1 MSRNSSVTQEKN
13 KHSRSP
19 ILKIDLMP
27 KDEGEVLHTEAEAE
41 AEGEAVSSTTT
52 KQQWSVLSAI
62 CLDTFNMSVQAGIKK
77 LITLN

>member
-19 ILKIDLMP
+19 ILKIDSMSE
-27 KDEGEVLHTEAEAE
+27 DEGEVHTEAEAK
-41 AEGEAVSSTTT
+41 GEAVSSTTT

-62 CLDTFNMSVQAGIKK
+62 SLDTFNMSV
-77 LITLN
+77 

>member
-1 MSRNSSVTQEKN
+1 
-13 KHSRSP
+13 
-19 ILKIDLMP
+19 MP
-27 KDEGEVLHTEAEAE
+27 KDEGEVLHTEAE

-62 CLDTFNMSVQAGIKK
+62 SLDTFNMSVQAGIKK